1 MKKTT
6 GTPGVSKPEIDSDV
20 IKMLSKQGFADLF
33 WQRLQDARKTD
44 SSTSQE
50 TVFNALN
57 DKYLAAIGC
66 KRYSNYECFR
76 KVRDKK

>member
-1 MKKTT
+1 MKKTAGIGIPKT
-6 GTPGVSKPEIDSDV
+6 EIDSDV
-20 IKMLSKQGFADLF
+20 IQMLSKQGFIDLF